1 MKRICSLSLL
11 SIAAVSAL
19 SCSQERKE
27 KPNVLFI
34 AIDDLNDWVGE
45 LGGNPQVKTPNM
57 DRLFGQGV
65 LFTNAHCA
73 QAVST
78 ASRNALLS
86 GLHPSHDR
94 MVRLH
99 DRVPEK
105 L

>member
-45 LGGNPQVKTPNM
+45 LGGNPQVKTTAT
-57 DRLFGQGV
+57 DTGD
-65 LFTNAHCA
+65 TC
-73 QAVST
+73 ST
-78 ASRNALLS
+78 RSRKEADS
-86 GLHPSHDR
+86 W
-94 MVRLH
+94 
-99 DRVPEK
+99 
-105 L
+105 

>member
-45 LGGNPQVKTPNM
+45 LGGNPQVKTTAT
-57 DRLFGQGV
+57 DTGDTCSTRSRKEVGKV
-65 LFTNAHCA
+65 LD
-73 QAVST
+73 
-78 ASRNALLS
+78 ALEENGRS
-86 GLHPSHDR
+86 GIIA
-94 MVRLH
+94 
-99 DRVPEK
+99 
-105 L
+105 